1 MAIAVAG
8 NFADTQFHLLSVT
21 FEIINAQ
28 TDRVAVE
35 KTLHFIEAASANYY
49 RLDFPKIMET
59 TNGSLF
65 THLNHEDWIFIDFDF
80 LRNIKLSTDPTS
92 KLFSFHANINNVQY
106 FLDNMLPK

>member
-1 MAIAVAG
+1 MGHFLPRVLVKEYHSRNQRVKSLLAIAVAG

-49 RLDFPKIMET
+49 RL
-59 TNGSLF
+59 N
-65 THLNHEDWIFIDFDF
+65 F
-80 LRNIKLSTDPTS
+80 LK
-92 KLFSFHANINNVQY
+92 
-106 FLDNMLPK
+106 